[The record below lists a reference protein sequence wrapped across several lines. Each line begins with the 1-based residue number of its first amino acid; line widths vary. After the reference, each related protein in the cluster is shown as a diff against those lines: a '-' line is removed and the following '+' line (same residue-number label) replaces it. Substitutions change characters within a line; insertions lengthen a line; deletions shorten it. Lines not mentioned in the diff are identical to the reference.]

1 MKKTISV
8 FLAVFLIFSVFTG
21 CSFGKNKN
29 INMAKVTFPVPTDAE
44 TIVNITTGLAL
55 NYYMSGRA
63 YLDKFLNFDTEVL
76 NEQNYDDYK
85 TLLANSLSAFENAGK
100 VNDVLVEALDIWEK
114 APKTNEEPGY
124 EEFASAS
131 TFGYGMTAYAAA
143 EQGSK
148 QWAKEILDQWSQ
160 RTKEYGGLRRISD
173 YLGKD
178 TKYAYSALQQAQE
191 ILDGEEYQALAK
203 KENSAFQTASVLK
216 TTGTAAGLVIAVATA
231 PVSGALATAVS
242 TGGITVSGINTVL
255 EVGSTGAILYTN
267 GEDNEITTFCDST
280 EAQLAPVGQIFSI
293 AGLGSSLKDIG
304 KTGADALKNGLGS
317 LDEKTKADLLTNSF
331 GVISYGTSSLNDYM
345 NDGSILSGTLK
356 HTDKG
361 LEFTLMDTLTGTEP
375 EKQENVK
382 EMLTK
387 AGIDKKKVE
396 DAISTASNAENE
408 PVKFQTNRIPD
419 EIADNI
425 IEQTTDELP
434 NDFDIDAY
442 LEKLRGVLYEIAAME
457 HEDEEPEAT
466 EEPEAEEGLS
476 LSRVVGNYSVSGTD
490 SWEDF
495 EDEQYNGTD
504 SFSGTVT
511 FSAAGENAIT
521 MSGNGVTYGPSNY
534 DSTIAT
540 CSFTDEDGIAV
551 FVTFTEND
559 DGISVHMS
567 YNQSFEGGRSYGSY
581 TGRKQ

>member
-293 AGLGSSLKDIG
+293 AGLGSSLSRKSP
-304 KTGADALKNGLGS
+304 KLVSSSEFTGAS
-317 LDEKTKADLLTNSF
+317 SDETSRAICM
-331 GVISYGTSSLNDYM
+331 ISSTSW
-345 NDGSILSGTLK
+345 
-356 HTDKG
+356 
-361 LEFTLMDTLTGTEP
+361 
-375 EKQENVK
+375 
-382 EMLTK
+382 
-387 AGIDKKKVE
+387 
-396 DAISTASNAENE
+396 ASM
-408 PVKFQTNRIPD
+408 PHS
-419 EIADNI
+419 
-425 IEQTTDELP
+425 
-434 NDFDIDAY
+434 
-442 LEKLRGVLYEIAAME
+442 AAMASI
-457 HEDEEPEAT
+457 EA
-466 EEPEAEEGLS
+466 S
-476 LSRVVGNYSVSGTD
+476 S
-490 SWEDF
+490 
-495 EDEQYNGTD
+495 
-504 SFSGTVT
+504 
-511 FSAAGENAIT
+511 
-521 MSGNGVTYGPSNY
+521 
-534 DSTIAT
+534 
-540 CSFTDEDGIAV
+540 
-551 FVTFTEND
+551 
-559 DGISVHMS
+559 
-567 YNQSFEGGRSYGSY
+567 
-581 TGRKQ
+581 